1 MPRELSSRLTPWYKF
16 ILPVI
21 WISFFGMGTAVVF
34 VAEVSAGPHGQRL
47 SPEVKWLMLAI
58 WIGAAGLIWWLCGRL
73 KRVWLDGGALR
84 ISNYRREDRVP
95 LARVAAVT
103 ENRWIKIRPVTVEFR
118 APTDFG
124 DRIVVMPQ
132 VRWFLF
138 WRPHPIAVELRR
150 VVAEAQ
156 RG

>member
-1 MPRELSSRLTPWYKF
+1 M
-16 ILPVI
+16 
-21 WISFFGMGTAVVF
+21 F

-47 SPEVKWLMLAI
+47 PPELKWLMLAV
-58 WIGAAGLIWWLCGRL
+58 WIGGSGLIWWLCCRL

-103 ENRWIKIRPVTVEFR
+103 ENRWVNIRPVTV
-118 APTDFG
+118 
-124 DRIVVMPQ
+124 
-132 VRWFLF
+132 
-138 WRPHPIAVELRR
+138 
-150 VVAEAQ
+150 VAEAE